1 VFTRLAGNV
10 AGELYHTPAPERLAR
25 LVVESSFRVVK
36 PLDMDDPGCGLG
48 HTSHLNENNSYLLEG
63 ETLQIRSITLLL
75 AAGLALSLAAGSL
88 AAQETSPV
96 RVVMPVES
104 GLSEQLL
111 LSGTLTA
118 RQDANLSSRAAGLVS
133 ELLVDIGDQV
143 EKGQP
148 LLRLDPALARH
159 ELSQRTATA
168 HAAKVARDEAQRQ
181 VDEAEKLAGQKL
193 FPQTELEL
201 RRAALAQAGAT
212 LEQAEAAAAQQQEI
226 LTRHTLTAP
235 FSGVI
240 AGRSTD
246 IGEYVSLGTPVLQLV
261 APAPLLLDVQVPQEY
276 YPALPRLQRITVRA
290 DIAPEREFAATL
302 ISAVPVGDA
311 TARSFQARVQLE
323 DDGELL
329 PGTSA
334 AATFHFQQG
343 NGAIMVVPPDALLR
357 HPDGN
362 FSLFTVRDSTAWR
375 HVITVGRSNEQGV
388 EILSGLPAGEPV
400 VIRGNEIL
408 RDGQAVRITNTQD

>member
-1 VFTRLAGNV
+1 MRDFIAKWIFLPLMAAALAV
-10 AGELYHTPAPERLAR
+10 AVPPG
-25 LVVESSFRVVK
+25 LV
-36 PLDMDDPGCGLG
+36 L
-48 HTSHLNENNSYLLEG
+48 
-63 ETLQIRSITLLL
+63 
-75 AAGLALSLAAGSL
+75 
-88 AAQETSPV
+88 AQEASPV
-96 RVVMPVES
+96 RVAMPVER

-111 LSGTLTA
+111 LSGTLTP
-118 RQDANLSSRAAGLVS
+118 RQDANLSSRTAGLVS

-143 EKGQP
+143 EKGQA

-159 ELSQRTATA
+159 ELSQRTANA

-201 RRAALAQAGAT
+201 RRATLAQANAT

-235 FSGVI
+235 FAGVI
-240 AGRSTD
+240 AARTTD

-276 YPALPRLQRITVRA
+276 YPALPRLQRIEVRP
-290 DIAPEREFAATL
+290 DLAPDQTFAATL
-302 ISAVPVGDA
+302 ISAVPVSDTA
-311 TARSFQARVQLE
+311 ARSFLARLQVEE
-323 DDGELL
+323 DGDLL

-334 AATFHFQQG
+334 TAKFYFEQG
-343 NGAIMVVPPDALLR
+343 NGRVRVVPPDALLR

-362 FSLFTVRDSTAWR
+362 FSLFTVREGKAYR
-375 HVITVGRSNEQGV
+375 HVVRVGRSNEQGV
-388 EILSGLPAGEPV
+388 EILEGLPSGEPV
-400 VIRGNEIL
+400 VIRGNEVL
-408 RDGQAVRITNTQD
+408 ADGQPVRVTGAQE